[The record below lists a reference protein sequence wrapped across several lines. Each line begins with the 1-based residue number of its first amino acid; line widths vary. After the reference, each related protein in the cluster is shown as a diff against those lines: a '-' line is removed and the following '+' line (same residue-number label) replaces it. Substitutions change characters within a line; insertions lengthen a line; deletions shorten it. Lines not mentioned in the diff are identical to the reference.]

1 MRRFFLPILLLLCCA
16 AAVAQSNLPEVA
28 PGLRIPDGSGALP
41 LALDRFNGVQELV
54 PIHHSTIELNNHT
67 GANIAGGLLFQKQ
80 KKTIELPGLHARVAL
95 HDPRPSFFVHVLE
108 DPDSADESAY
118 SDPSQWALVPAAPK
132 NDHRVLST
140 MKFSQITEH
149 AKRAEGQVETEFKL
163 LGGGWV
169 KITPKAP
176 LAPGEYALTPLPR
189 AANTFA
195 TVVFDFSMNPAAPNA
210 PDAISAKP

>member
-1 MRRFFLPILLLLCCA
+1 MRRFYLPTLLLLCCA

-28 PGLRIPDGSGALP
+28 PGLRIPNGSGALP
-41 LALDRFNGVQELV
+41 LALDQFNGVQELV

-95 HDPRPSFFVHVLE
+95 HDLRPAFFVHVLE
-108 DPDSADESAY
+108 DPDSAGESAY
-118 SDPSQWALVPAAPK
+118 SDPSRWALVSAASK

-169 KITPKAP
+169 KITTKTP
-176 LAPGEYALTPLPR
+176 LTPGEYALTPLPR
-189 AANTFA
+189 AANSFSS
-195 TVVFDFSMNPAAPNA
+195 VVFDFSIDPAAPNA
-210 PDAISAKP
+210 PDAIPAKP